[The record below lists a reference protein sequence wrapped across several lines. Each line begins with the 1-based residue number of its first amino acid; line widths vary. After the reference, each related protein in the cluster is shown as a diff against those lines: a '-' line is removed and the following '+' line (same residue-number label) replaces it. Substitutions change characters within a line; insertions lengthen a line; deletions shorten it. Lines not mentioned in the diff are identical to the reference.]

1 MMAKRAPAP
10 HGTPAAFREAIAE
23 TLALAR
29 IYAEM
34 AEGHAMIGDDT
45 GLGYDLDK
53 LVACIRSAAFVY
65 DDLKKSKIKKA
76 EV

>member
-1 MMAKRAPAP
+1 MAKRKPAP
-10 HGTPAAFREAIAE
+10 HGTPEAYREAIAE
-23 TLALAR
+23 TLALACA
-29 IYAEM
+29 YAEM
-34 AEGHAMIGDDT
+34 AERHALIGDDT